1 MTFCT
6 DDLQTSGS
14 SGHFVQFNI
23 RTTAGHVGSNGHV
36 ASFTG
41 MGYDLRLFLM
51 ELGVQYLMRD
61 SLSFQH
67 TA

>member
-6 DDLQTSGS
+6 DDLQTSGC
-14 SGHFVQFNI
+14 SGHLVQLDI
-23 RTTAGHVGSNGHV
+23 CTTAGHVGGNGHIPG
-36 ASFTG
+36 FTG
-41 MGYDLRLFLM
+41 MGYDLRLFLV